1 MTKEDLLAVFSYLND
16 CVKDGLMIELRQISL
31 MKFLANENFARQS
44 IDKLRQHNFD
54 VLSIAESYS
63 GIPDE
68 KVMNMAKK
76 R

>member
-54 VLSIAESYS
+54 VLSIAESYP
-63 GIPDE
+63 GISDE